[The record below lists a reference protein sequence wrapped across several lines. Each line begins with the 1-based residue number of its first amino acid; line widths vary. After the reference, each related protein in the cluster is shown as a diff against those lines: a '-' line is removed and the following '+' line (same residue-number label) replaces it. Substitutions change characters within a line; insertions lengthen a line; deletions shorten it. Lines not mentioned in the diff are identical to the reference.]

1 MRELKTIT
9 AIFTVIIVIYTLVV
23 ANLYEEMKD
32 YENQVTAL
40 KMENRYLERLPE
52 WMISSY
58 SHCLNETDTMST
70 LRSCTA
76 NKILTT
82 EEL

>member
-1 MRELKTIT
+1 MREFKTIT
-9 AIFTVIIVIYTLVV
+9 GIFTVIIVIYTLVL
-23 ANLYEEMKD
+23 ANLYGTMKD

-40 KMENRYLERLPE
+40 NMQNKYLERLPE
-52 WMISSY
+52 WMVSSY
-58 SHCLNETDTMST
+58 IHCLNETDTMTS

-76 NKILTT
+76 NKILGT